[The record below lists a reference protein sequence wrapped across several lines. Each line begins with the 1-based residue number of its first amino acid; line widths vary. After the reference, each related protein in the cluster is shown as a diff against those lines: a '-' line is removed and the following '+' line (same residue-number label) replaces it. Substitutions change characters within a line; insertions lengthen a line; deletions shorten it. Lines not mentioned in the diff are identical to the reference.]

1 MGFGADFSLA
11 CVIGVSSVYRGKGG
25 GGGGGE
31 AREGGGARGRART
44 PVVVCVAK
52 RRKGGAGGGEEGD
65 LERNVRTLGLEE
77 GETLWYFM

>member
-1 MGFGADFSLA
+1 MHFSEWA
-11 CVIGVSSVYRGKGG
+11 EEEAGGKWAGG
-25 GGGGGE
+25 EAGE